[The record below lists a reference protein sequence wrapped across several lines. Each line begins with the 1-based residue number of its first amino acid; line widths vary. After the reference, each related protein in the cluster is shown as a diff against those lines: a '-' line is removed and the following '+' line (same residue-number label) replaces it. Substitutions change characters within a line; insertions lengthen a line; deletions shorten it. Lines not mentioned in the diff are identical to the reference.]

1 MFGPNALPLFA
12 VLIATTYVTMTYGI
26 ARTFVFLFVPVLLFM
41 SMVFKVK
48 IPGLPDLNAES
59 ALGYG
64 LIAGCLI
71 AFPSRWQELSKVRL
85 NFLDWFIL
93 LMMIPPTISVFVND
107 SAWDAIS
114 KTGDLFF
121 RWVLP
126 YFAARVAFLD
136 PTARRSLLPM
146 ICACAIAL
154 GLLAAI
160 EARLLPYFVT
170 RSMEQLNLARVANT
184 QVFHRFGLMRAQ
196 TSLGHPIDLGNMGV
210 ILGGLIIV
218 LTPIAGRTFRE
229 PLVVAGIL
237 ASGTMVV
244 GAVSFT
250 GLTAMTAA
258 FVFLFVFTR
267 PNWGGK
273 LVLPAIIGLICFIS
287 FVMNSMLT
295 KSIPEERPTDELEA
309 SVWIR
314 VRIIQEGWEKATN
327 AGMFGEGQYL
337 STAGIG
343 TGSIDNAYILFVL
356 QYGWGYLAMWLVLAL
371 LIGWYGGR
379 TLAMARLPSERIPI
393 AAVCASLAATLLAM
407 YTVYFG
413 FVYAIFFLILVGI
426 LSTMN
431 QLFRYRPPLPVMP
444 VMPPGGLHYAS
455 HDTPNAPLAPGS
467 YR

>member
-1 MFGPNALPLFA
+1 MYGPNALPLFA
-12 VLIATTYVTMTYGI
+12 VLIATIYVTITYGI
-26 ARTFVFLFVPVLLFM
+26 ARTFVFLFVPVMLFM
-41 SMVFKVK
+41 SMVSKVD
-48 IPGLPDLNAES
+48 IPGLPDLSAES

-64 LIAGCLI
+64 LIAGCMI

-85 NFLDWFIL
+85 NVLDWFIL

-136 PTARRSLLPM
+136 HTARRALLPM
-146 ICACAIAL
+146 ICACAIGL
-154 GLLAAI
+154 GFLAAI

-210 ILGGLIIV
+210 ILGGMIIM
-218 LTPIAGRTFRE
+218 LTPIAGRTFKE
-229 PLVVAGIL
+229 PLIIAGIL
-237 ASGTMVV
+237 ASGAMVI

-258 FVFLFVFTR
+258 FVFLFLFTR

-273 LVLPAIIGLICFIS
+273 LVLPAILGLICFIS
-287 FVMNSMLT
+287 LVMNSMLM
-295 KSIPEERPTDELEA
+295 KPIPEERPTDELEA

-314 VRIIQEGWEKATN
+314 VKIIQEGWEKATN

-343 TGSIDNAYILFVL
+343 TGSIDNAYILFVM
-356 QYGWGYLAMWLVLAL
+356 QFGWGYLVMWVILAL
-371 LIGWYGGR
+371 LLGWIGGR
-379 TLAMARLPSERIPI
+379 TLQLTGVPSERLPV

-413 FVYAIFFLILVGI
+413 FVYAIFFLVLVGV
-426 LSTMN
+426 LSTMY
-431 QLFRYRPPLPVMP
+431 QLFRFRPALPVMP
-444 VMPPGGLHYAS
+444 VDAPQGIPYAMPG
-455 HDTPNAPLAPGS
+455 TPNAPMPRGS